1 MSELLQIG
9 GSGGRRHAGRPAWL
23 RIRFQQTPALER
35 LQDLVREERLHTVC
49 QSAACPNLS
58 ECWSRGTATFMLGGN
73 ACTRRCGFCDV
84 PTGRPL
90 PLDPGEPVRVA
101 EAVRRLGLRFAV
113 VTAVAR
119 DDVADG
125 GAAHFAATIHA
136 LRERAPGCGVEVLIP
151 DFKGSESSLRT
162 VLRAGPD
169 VLNHNVETVE
179 RLQRRVRPQA
189 KYARSLELL
198 RRSRELAP
206 ELPTKTGLML
216 GLGETGEEIERTLR
230 DVVAQECRLLTIGQY
245 LSPGPRHLPV
255 ERWVPPEEFEH
266 WERVAR
272 ELGFSEVASG
282 PLVRS
287 SYRAEQLAGIGAS
300 SAGLR

>member
-1 MSELLQIG
+1 MSGLLQIG

-101 EAVRRLGLRFAV
+101 VAVRRLGLRFAV

-119 DDVADG
+119 DDLADG

-151 DFKGSESSLRT
+151 DFKGSESALRT
-162 VLRAGPD
+162 VLDAGPD

-189 KYARSLELL
+189 KYARSLEVL

-206 ELPTKTGLML
+206 ELPTKTGLMR

-230 DVVAQECRLLTIGQY
+230 DVLAQGCRLLTIGQY
-245 LSPGPRHLPV
+245 LSPGPQHLPV

-272 ELGFSEVASG
+272 ELGFREVASG

>member
-1 MSELLQIG
+1 VSELLQIG

-84 PTGRPL
+84 PTARPL

-101 EAVRRLGLRFAV
+101 EAVRSLGLRFAV

-125 GAAHFAATIHA
+125 GAA
-136 LRERAPGCGVEVLIP
+136 RRA
-151 DFKGSESSLRT
+151 
-162 VLRAGPD
+162 
-169 VLNHNVETVE
+169 
-179 RLQRRVRPQA
+179 
-189 KYARSLELL
+189 
-198 RRSRELAP
+198 
-206 ELPTKTGLML
+206 
-216 GLGETGEEIERTLR
+216 
-230 DVVAQECRLLTIGQY
+230 
-245 LSPGPRHLPV
+245 
-255 ERWVPPEEFEH
+255 
-266 WERVAR
+266 
-272 ELGFSEVASG
+272 
-282 PLVRS
+282 
-287 SYRAEQLAGIGAS
+287 AS
-300 SAGLR
+300 SRSTRSGFVPEARPAKPR